1 MRPDLY
7 RPAAEVFID
16 AVGDGEHRAPFGRA
30 AKRFKD
36 TGLGLSIEV
45 GRYLVQQQHGRVCRC
60 GAGDGQK
67 LPLAL
72 REHPVSTHR
81 IIAARQGLDGGIQT
95 GKLRG
100 IPCHLFGDAG
110 VAQRDLFQHRT
121 RHTGKMLLH
130 TADAGAALG
139 VRDVRHVHAADGHRP
154 GFRVIKSQQQLED
167 GALSGTRPA
176 RQRHLLALLDGHGK
190 IVQDVLFAVTEGH
203 MRNHH
208 ITPGRGLPLL
218 GDGAFRLVKEGV
230 DALHARHRR
239 LDGLYLHAK
248 ALDGRKDAGNV
259 VDDGHRGADRHPEQR
274 QDSRIA
280 GSREEHD
287 DADHGGI
294 QHQHDGRIDR
304 VIKIRP
310 LHRGIAFADAPV
322 IAALH
327 VVFQTQSPDGADIV
341 QCFRY
346 LAGHSGDRP
355 AVIQLRCQ
363 HPRLHMAGERGE
375 QRQHQ
380 QQNQRKAGILHGD
393 DRHDGEDAAGDAPL
407 GIYVMMP
414 SSIPATP
421 FETNGADFTAEDMK
435 QWKDHPLVLGL
446 GEVMCYPAVLSKEEQ
461 IMKKLELCKG
471 MVIDGH
477 APGLSGED
485 LKAYVEAGVMT
496 DHECTSFEEAKE
508 KCLAGMK
515 ILVRE
520 GSAARNVENIV
531 PGLVKEPEFIAH
543 FMFCTDDKHLDTI
556 ENEGHIS
563 YNIKKSIQL
572 GMNPISAVKMATYNA
587 AKTYGLNDIG
597 VLEEGKDADIVILD
611 SLESVE
617 VHSVYKQ
624 GRIVNTEFFTKEA
637 KPVNESMLHTVVLK
651 NISKDK
657 IQVKAEGKI
666 TVIGMIPGQIVTKFL
681 QEEVP
686 SKDGLFTPDSE
697 YSKLCVFERHRG
709 TGNAAAAPIKGYG
722 ITNGAI
728 ATSVAHDSH
737 NIIAAGDNDED
748 IIKAIQTIEEIQGG
762 YALVSEGRVL
772 GTLPLTVAGLLSQK
786 PAKDIQKGIDELLQ
800 KAWKL
805 GISRDI
811 DPFITLSFMAL
822 PVIPSLRLT
831 DLGLVDVDT
840 FQLLKS

>member
-1 MRPDLY
+1 MRKELHCPQIIKDGKTIGYGGDQEWFPGDFQRLAGCGSVTGSNIAAIYALNREDFKDLY
-7 RPAAEVFID
+7 PIKDSQKAADYEQYLNLMQTMYRYMKPGFMGYPLIGRFAKDFKRYAKDHGITLSSEQLFLPKSREQALDFILPALKEDHPVAFLILRHPAHE
-16 AVGDGEHRAPFGRA
+16 
-30 AKRFKD
+30 
-36 TGLGLSIEV
+36 
-45 GRYLVQQQHGRVCRC
+45 
-60 GAGDGQK
+60 
-67 LPLAL
+67 L
-72 REHPVSTHR
+72 REDNWHWVTITGFDEEEEKLIWSNCGECEEIDWNMLFDT
-81 IIAARQGLDGGIQT
+81 DKKYYVGI
-95 GKLRG
+95 
-100 IPCHLFGDAG
+100 
-110 VAQRDLFQHRT
+110 
-121 RHTGKMLLH
+121 
-130 TADAGAALG
+130 
-139 VRDVRHVHAADGHRP
+139 
-154 GFRVIKSQQQLED
+154 
-167 GALSGTRPA
+167 
-176 RQRHLLALLDGHGK
+176 
-190 IVQDVLFAVTEGH
+190 
-203 MRNHH
+203 
-208 ITPGRGLPLL
+208 
-218 GDGAFRLVKEGV
+218 VKF
-230 DALHARHRR
+230 
-239 LDGLYLHAK
+239 K
-248 ALDGRKDAGNV
+248 NGNV
-259 VDDGHRGADRHPEQR
+259 VDVKNEQILQADIAVKDGK
-274 QDSRIA
+274 IA
-280 GSREEHD
+280 GIGHFSGENVID
-287 DADHGGI
+287 CTGKYITPGFIDAHVHIESSMATPMEFSKAVMPHGTTT
-294 QHQHDGRIDR
+294 
-304 VIKIRP
+304 
-310 LHRGIAFADAPV
+310 V
-322 IAALH
+322 IADPHELVNVKGNEAME
-327 VVFQTQSPDGADIV
+327 
-341 QCFRY
+341 Y
-346 LAGHSGDRP
+346 
-355 AVIQLRCQ
+355 
-363 HPRLHMAGERGE
+363 
-375 QRQHQ
+375 
-380 QQNQRKAGILHGD
+380 IL
-393 DRHDGEDAAGDAPL
+393 DAAGDAPL

-666 TVIGMIPGQIVTKFL
+666 PVIGMIPGQIVTKFL

-748 IIKAIQTIEEIQGG
+748 IIKAVQTIEEIQGG